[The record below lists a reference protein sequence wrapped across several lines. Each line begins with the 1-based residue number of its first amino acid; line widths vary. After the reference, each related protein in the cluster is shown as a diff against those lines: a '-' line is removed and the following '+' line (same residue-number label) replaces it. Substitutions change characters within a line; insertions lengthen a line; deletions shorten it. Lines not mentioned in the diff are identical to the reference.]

1 MSEEWATLS
10 GDVKL
15 LSTELS
21 QAIKGINK
29 CTDITG
35 QLKEAMV
42 RNEVHMQQIAEINQG
57 VQVALKELDARLRIV
72 EMTQGDSV
80 KNREDILAM
89 KSEIESMK
97 EVQKKLEVAVSVNS
111 TKIAPVWGGITKAI
125 GAVISAAAMMAIGY
139 YMGGDK

>member
-10 GDVKL
+10 GDVRQ
-15 LSTELS
+15 LSTELQ
-21 QAIKGINK
+21 QALKGIHK

-57 VQVALKELDARLRIV
+57 VQVALKELDGRLRIV
-72 EMTQGDSV
+72 EMTQGDAV
-80 KNREDILAM
+80 KNREDIVSI
-89 KSEIESMK
+89 KSEIKSMK
-97 EVQKKLEVAVSVNS
+97 EVQQKLEVAVSINS
-111 TKIAPVWGGITKAI
+111 TKIAPVWGGITKAV
-125 GAVISAAAMMAIGY
+125 GAIITAAAMMAIGY